1 MEPKKNSCKKKEY
14 IKNIIPF
21 LKGRP
26 QREQAINHEDI
37 VDLEIILNTNDSID
51 AIIAELDS

>member
-1 MEPKKNSCKKKEY
+1 MQKKKSIED
-14 IKNIIPF
+14 KIPF